1 MENNSKLRL
10 VTLDEAKNIKGGEA
24 ITLTIVLTYLAISVL
39 TVIVWKLYTS
49 GKGKISFPG
58 GFNFEWSPGVYF
70 NSFIS
75 MIF

>member
-1 MENNSKLRL
+1 MDTNIRSVSIEETKI
-10 VTLDEAKNIKGGEA
+10 IKGGEA